1 MSFSASGFSFS
12 ETVVAQLRDYPE
24 WHKGR
29 SRYAIWMVPVDCP
42 RVLGYI
48 AEVTEQLA
56 DLLHPTRRQPHLTV
70 FVCGFEQPGRVND
83 DDFTPGQL
91 QRQLEALRGL
101 RQSAGSLR
109 VGRPDSFASAA
120 YLSVVDP
127 VGHLD
132 DWRGALAGGAAEIR
146 FGPYVPHITLGLYR
160 QQVSAGAL
168 RERLARV
175 SAPPEL
181 NMSVGRLEYASYS
194 SMDMFGP
201 LTCQKVVP
209 LQGGTSQRGRS
220 GALWW

>member
-29 SRYAIWMVPVDCP
+29 GRYAIWMVPVDCP

-48 AEVTEQLA
+48 TEVTEQLA

-101 RQSAGSLR
+101 WRSAGSLR

-120 YLSVVDP
+120 YLSVADP

-132 DWRGALAGGAAEIR
+132 NWRGALAGGAAEIR

-160 QQVSAGAL
+160 QQVSARAL

-181 NMSVGRLEYASYS
+181 NMSVDRLEYASYS

-220 GALWW
+220 GALW